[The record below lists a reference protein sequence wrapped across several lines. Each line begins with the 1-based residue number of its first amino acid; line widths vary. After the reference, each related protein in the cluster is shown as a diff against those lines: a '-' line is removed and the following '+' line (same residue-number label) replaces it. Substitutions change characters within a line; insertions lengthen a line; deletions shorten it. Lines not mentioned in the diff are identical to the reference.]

1 MPAEFQQLLWLRRGK
16 RVDVPADQLPIFAN
30 SGRIGAVKSHG
41 VHRCLIAATVVS
53 LMLARVVGA
62 QEQEGQNQNPEQAR
76 PAAATQR
83 LFVSDKL
90 VLNVYA
96 ERDQGGGRVATIET
110 GDAVDEL
117 ERADNFVRVR
127 LQDGR
132 EGWVGANYLTSD
144 APAATRLRE
153 LQREQKAGVDKKATD
168 EIARLKKESLALQA
182 QVSDLQSRAAAAA
195 ETGAVESDDATVA
208 SDEQQAPQ
216 VAAVASA
223 ESHGPS
229 WIWPLVVVLAVGLG
243 FAAGYRTLANRIRKK
258 FGGLRIY

>member
-1 MPAEFQQLLWLRRGK
+1 MSAEAAHPVAAALPAT
-16 RVDVPADQLPIFAN
+16 QLPIFAN
-30 SGRIGAVKSHG
+30 SERIGAVKSPG
-41 VHRCLIAATVVS
+41 VQRCLMAATAVS
-53 LMLARVVGA
+53 LMFAHVAGS
-62 QEQEGQNQNPEQAR
+62 QEQEGQNQNSQ
-76 PAAATQR
+76 PAAATR

-96 ERDQGGGRVATIET
+96 EPEQSGGRVATIET

-117 ERADNFVRVR
+117 ERAGNFVRVR

-132 EGWVGANYLTSD
+132 EGWVGVNYLTSD

-153 LQREQKAGVDKKATD
+153 LQREQKGSVDKKAAD

-182 QVSDLQSRAAAAA
+182 QVNELKSRAAA
-195 ETGAVESDDATVA
+195 ESGAVESDDSTTG

-216 VAAVASA
+216 VAAIGSV
-223 ESHGPS
+223 ESSGLP
-229 WIWPLVVVLAVGLG
+229 WIWTLVVVLAGGLG
-243 FAAGYRTLANRIRKK
+243 FIAGYRTLASRIRKK